1 MNKPQDTH
9 SCCSCSHDDDRDH
22 NEGHDHDRDR
32 SHGGGEFDLKKELT
46 PVLLVVV
53 LFTVGLIFEE
63 SLHNTPFS
71 IGEYLIFIPAYLLSG
86 WNVLTIAGHNILRGR
101 IFDENFLMTV
111 ATLGAIAIHKLPE
124 AVGVMLFFKVGE
136 LFQEYAVGRS
146 RSSITSL
153 LEIRPDYAYLKQ
165 GNEFT
170 KVSPEIVKIG
180 EFILVKP
187 GEKIPLDGEV
197 IEGNSQIDTS
207 ALTGESVP
215 RTVRVGDTVLAGT
228 INQTGVLSI
237 RVTKLFGESSI
248 ARILELVENARSQ
261 KAPTEKFIT
270 KFARYYTPFVVF
282 GSLAVALLP
291 PLFIP
296 GATHFEWVYRA
307 LILLVISCPCG
318 LVISIPLG
326 YFGGVGGAAK
336 RGILVKGSK
345 FLDTLTQVK
354 TVVFDK
360 TGTLTQ
366 GVFKVSQIVPKNG
379 MTEPELLAIAAQAE
393 SHSNHPVAQ
402 SIRDAY
408 GEKIDASQVKD
419 YEEIAGHGIR
429 AKVQNRVV
437 LAGNDRL
444 LHRENIDH
452 DVCHAD
458 GTTVHLVVDNLYRG
472 YIAIADKIK
481 PDAAKAISELK
492 KLGVEKTVML
502 TGDNNAIASRISQQL
517 GLDSYE
523 AELLPENKVSALE
536 KIIAVAPKGSKVAF
550 VGDGINDAPV
560 LARADVGLAM
570 GGYGSD
576 AAIETADV
584 VIMTDAPSKVALAIQ
599 IARKTHSIVWQ
610 NIIVAMGIKG
620 LFIALG
626 AFGLATMWEAVFAD
640 VGVALLAI
648 FNATRVLK

>member
-1 MNKPQDTH
+1 MNKPRDTH

-22 NEGHDHDRDR
+22 NEGHKHHHDGGHDHDH

-53 LFTVGLIFEE
+53 LFAVGLIFER

-86 WNVLTIAGHNILRGR
+86 WNVLTIAGRNILRGR

-146 RSSITSL
+146 RNSIKSL
-153 LEIRPDYAYLKQ
+153 LEIRPDYAYLQQ
-165 GNEFT
+165 GDEFT

-180 EFILVKP
+180 DLILVKP

-248 ARILELVENARSQ
+248 ARILELVENAKSQ

-296 GATHFEWVYRA
+296 GATHAEWVYRA

-408 GEKIDASQVKD
+408 GEKIDTSQVKD
-419 YEEIAGHGIR
+419 YEEIAGHGIS
-429 AKVQNRVV
+429 
-437 LAGNDRL
+437 L
-444 LHRENIDH
+444 
-452 DVCHAD
+452 
-458 GTTVHLVVDNLYRG
+458 TMF
-472 YIAIADKIK
+472 
-481 PDAAKAISELK
+481 
-492 KLGVEKTVML
+492 VMPMEQPC
-502 TGDNNAIASRISQQL
+502 I
-517 GLDSYE
+517 
-523 AELLPENKVSALE
+523 
-536 KIIAVAPKGSKVAF
+536 
-550 VGDGINDAPV
+550 
-560 LARADVGLAM
+560 
-570 GGYGSD
+570 
-576 AAIETADV
+576 
-584 VIMTDAPSKVALAIQ
+584 
-599 IARKTHSIVWQ
+599 
-610 NIIVAMGIKG
+610 
-620 LFIALG
+620 
-626 AFGLATMWEAVFAD
+626 
-640 VGVALLAI
+640 
-648 FNATRVLK
+648 